1 MAVTEVTFYPPYN
14 LRYGHASG
22 KPDLAVQNGTA
33 SDGTSLSAGDQCNDV
48 ADGRRSAKL
57 TIDTSGEANDPLIDL
72 SLADVSTTLPTVQ
85 TTAAVVD
92 AANWDFLIIDNH
104 NLDTATAGACGISMN
119 SASDFSNQ
127 VGLSSAL
134 SGALGSATEACTVSS
149 DIITDI
155 KANGIT
161 VATTTSTNANS
172 AYRRLDLTD
181 AQNFAAD
188 ITIGEIT
195 MGKKFTAP
203 FRPDLGVGYDN
214 QYSGVTVNTSQ
225 GGQSYS
231 TKRFGRKRVW
241 SLNFNLFDATAKSNF
256 ETFFDIVEG
265 RRLPFHFSLNSDS
278 ATPTFYYGRL
288 GGSTNITEVALERYS
303 CKLQI
308 IEEI

>member
-14 LRYGHASG
+14 LRYGHAAG
-22 KPDLAVQNGTA
+22 KPDIVVQNGTA
-33 SDGTSLSAGDQCNDV
+33 SDGTSLSAGDQCSDV

-104 NLDTATAGACGISMN
+104 NLDEATAGACGISMN

-134 SGALGSATEACTVSS
+134 SGALGSATEDCTVSS

-172 AYRRLDLTD
+172 AYRRLNLTD

-203 FRPDLGVGYDN
+203 FRPDLGVSYDS
-214 QYSGVTVNTSQ
+214 QYSGVKVNRSQ
-225 GGQSYS
+225 GGQAYS
-231 TKRFGRKRVW
+231 TKRYGRMRSW
-241 SLNFNLFDATAKSNF
+241 SLNFNLLDSTAKTNF
-256 ETFFDIVEG
+256 EVFFDIVEG
-265 RRLPFHFSLNSDS
+265 VRLPFHFSLDSDS

-288 GGSTNITEVALERYS
+288 SSAPSVKEVALERYS
-303 CKLQI
+303 VKIQI
-308 IEEI
+308 SEEL

>member
-14 LRYGHASG
+14 LRYGHAAG
-22 KPDLAVQNGTA
+22 KPDIGTQNGTS
-33 SDGTSLSAGDQCNDV
+33 SDGTAISAGGQCNDV

-57 TIDTSGEANDPLIDL
+57 TIDTSGEADDATIDL
-72 SLADVSTTLPTVQ
+72 TSADTVSNI
-85 TTAAVVD
+85 D
-92 AANWDFLIIDNH
+92 AANWDFFIIDNH
-104 NLDTATAGACGISMN
+104 NLDEATAGACGISMN

-134 SGALGSATEACTVSS
+134 SGALGSATEDCTVSS

-172 AYRRLDLTD
+172 AYRRLNLTD

-203 FRPDLGVGYDN
+203 FRPDLGVSYDS
-214 QYSGVTVNTSQ
+214 QYSGVKVNRSQ
-225 GGQSYS
+225 GGQAYS
-231 TKRFGRKRVW
+231 TKRYGRMRSW
-241 SLNFNLFDATAKSNF
+241 SLNFNLLDSTAKTNF
-256 ETFFDIVEG
+256 EVFFDIVEG
-265 RRLPFHFSLNSDS
+265 VRLPFHFSLDSDS

-288 GGSTNITEVALERYS
+288 SSAPSVKEVALERYS
-303 CKLQI
+303 VKIQI
-308 IEEI
+308 SEEL

>member
-22 KPDLAVQNGTA
+22 KPDLVGQNGTA
-33 SDGTSLSAGDQCNDV
+33 SDGTSLSDGDQCNDV

-57 TIDTSGEANDPLIDL
+57 TIDTNGESGDAAIDL
-72 SLADVSTTLPTVQ
+72 TSAD
-85 TTAAVVD
+85 TASNID
-92 AANWDFLIIDNH
+92 AANWDFFIIDNH
-104 NLDTATAGACGISMN
+104 NLDTATAGG
-119 SASDFSNQ
+119 SAIEIRSGDLTGTGDL
-127 VGLSSAL
+127 VGLSSAV
-134 SGALGSATEACTVSS
+134 SGTLGSATAACTVGSH
-149 DIITDI
+149 IITDPV
-155 KANGIT
+155 ADGIT
-161 VATTTSTNANS
+161 VITTTSSNANS
-172 AYRRLDLTD
+172 IYRRLHLDR
-181 AQNFAAD
+181 ASSNNYAAD

-308 IEEI
+308 VEEI